1 MPMIRKPSFR
11 NVNVLLADSDPC
23 LAQAVMHNLRIMG
36 FQKVTHVRTSADAV
50 RTLQSQPVSFL
61 ITEWDIK
68 GSSGIDLVRF
78 IRRSN
83 DSPNRGLPIIMLTG
97 RGELTDVRTARDVG
111 ITEFVVKPFSAQT
124 LFNRIEQIVE
134 HPRSF
139 VVADSYVGPERRRR
153 GLPPPGVED
162 RRVIKPI
169 AAVPSRNA
177 FQAPP
182 GHPPVLF
189 SPDFSLRLQL
199 GSKQPLS
206 SLITAEVLEEAQ
218 SAINQMGDESMS
230 WIREDL
236 ESMQQSFESIRKA
249 YTPEPMEALK
259 EAALSLKARSGTFG
273 YRMAS
278 DVARLMYL
286 FLSSDFKPTNSKHFT
301 VIEKHLQVLMV
312 IFAQKIKDREG
323 VGAELYNELERL
335 ITMHK

>member
-1 MPMIRKPSFR
+1 MIRKPSFR
-11 NVNVLLADSDPC
+11 NVTVLLADSDPC

-36 FQKVTHVRTSADAV
+36 FQKVTHVKSGDDAV
-50 RTLQSQPVSFL
+50 RMLRSQPVSFL

-68 GSSGIDLVRF
+68 GGSGIELVRF
-78 IRRSN
+78 IRRSEE
-83 DSPNRGLPIIMLTG
+83 SPNRGLPIIMLTG
-97 RGELTDVRTARDVG
+97 RGELVDVRMARDVG

-124 LFNRIEQIVE
+124 LFNRIEQIID

-139 VVADSYVGPERRRR
+139 VVANSYVGPERRRR
-153 GLPPPGVED
+153 GLPPPGTSD
-162 RRVIKPI
+162 RRIIKPI
-169 AAVPSRNA
+169 AAVPSRSA
-177 FQAPP
+177 FQAMP
-182 GHPPVLF
+182 GHPPVVF

-199 GSKQPLS
+199 GTKQPLGT
-206 SLITAEVLEEAQ
+206 LITAEVLEEAQ
-218 SAINQMGDESMS
+218 SAINQMVDESLS

-236 ESMQQSFESIRKA
+236 DTMRRAFESIQQVYA
-249 YTPEPMEALK
+249 PEPLEVLK
-259 EAALSLKARSGTFG
+259 EASLSLKARSGTFG

-286 FLSSDFKPTNSKHFT
+286 FLSSDSKPTNPKHIT

-335 ITMHK
+335 IAMHK